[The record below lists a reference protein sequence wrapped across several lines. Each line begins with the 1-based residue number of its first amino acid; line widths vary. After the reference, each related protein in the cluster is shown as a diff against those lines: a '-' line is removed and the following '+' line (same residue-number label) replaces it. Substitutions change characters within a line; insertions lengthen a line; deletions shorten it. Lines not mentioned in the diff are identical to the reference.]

1 MKINDNKKEYLN
13 DKYVIKYIDYIK
25 YEKKL
30 SDNTVLSYLNDI
42 EKLYNY
48 DKYYFK

>member
-42 EKLYNY
+42 EKLYN
-48 DKYYFK
+48 